1 MELRKELLLS
11 VGAIVLLNLFLAF
24 GAIGLLVRMGPAI
37 ERIIEENVYSI
48 VAAEDLLAV
57 FASAGQGPV
66 SEGGRDRARVAIEKA
81 RSNVTEKEEEPV
93 LERIDASLEAAFAAQ
108 GEARVRLVEATR
120 DLIVINRDAMREV
133 DTEAQRLGSA
143 GAWAAVFVG
152 FLTLVLS
159 LAVLA
164 RMRQRVVLPVLELHE
179 VLAEG
184 RTEGK
189 RRCRPR
195 QAPAELQ
202 RLSDDVNRLLDERM
216 EWQARGRREDRIG
229 STRAEDGGLLG
240 AAVLALLEHHEDPAL
255 VLDSEGKIVRA
266 NAGALETLSGP
277 GGERLRDALRLT
289 PPKPA
294 VDESSQGADAG
305 APNGAGQTAPLP
317 RPLAP
322 WSAERL
328 PNFGW
333 ICTLPS
339 GQGEVRS

>member
-1 MELRKELLLS
+1 MDLRKELILS

-66 SEGGRDRARVAIEKA
+66 SEAGRDRARVAIEKA
-81 RSNVTEKEEEPV
+81 RNNVTEKEEEPV
-93 LERIDASLEAAFAAQ
+93 LDRIDASLEAAFAAQ

-164 RMRQRVVLPVLELHE
+164 RMRQRLVLPVLELHE

-195 QAPAELQ
+195 QAPVELQ
-202 RLSDDVNRLLDERM
+202 RLADDVNRLLDERM
-216 EWQARGRREDRIG
+216 EWQARGRRDDRVG
-229 STRAEDGGLLG
+229 TARADEGGLLG
-240 AAVLALLEHHEDPAL
+240 AAVLALLQRREEPTL
-255 VLDSEGKIVRA
+255 VIDSEGKIARA
-266 NAGALETLSGP
+266 NASALDVLAGTR
-277 GGERLRDALRLT
+277 GEQLRDALRLT
-289 PPKPA
+289 AKQP
-294 VDESSQGADAG
+294 
-305 APNGAGQTAPLP
+305 GAGGQEGGP
-317 RPLAP
+317 RPAAP
-322 WSAERL
+322 WSSERI
-328 PNFGW
+328 PNYGW
-333 ICTLPS
+333 ICTLPA
-339 GQGEVRS
+339 GESKA